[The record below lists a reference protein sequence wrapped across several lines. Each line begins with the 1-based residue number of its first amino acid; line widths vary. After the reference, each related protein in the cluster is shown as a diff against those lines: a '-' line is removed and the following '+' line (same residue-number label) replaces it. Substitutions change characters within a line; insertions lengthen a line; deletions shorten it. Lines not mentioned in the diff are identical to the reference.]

1 MALSSPLRHVRG
13 ANVELLIVD
22 DHPLFVEGFAAMVQQ
37 SRPEWRLAVAASG
50 AAAIRILGERQPDL
64 VIIDVLL
71 PDCDGFELL
80 QRLAARWPALP
91 AMLVSGRDQVAMRQR
106 ARASSARGFVPKTT
120 PAPDFIHRLETVLAG
135 GTAFE
140 EVGHPDAV
148 PTLTNRQAEILDLL
162 AQGHGNKEIRY
173 RLGIAERTVRA
184 HLTDLFNLLGV
195 HGRMPAVIRARELG
209 LIE

>member
-1 MALSSPLRHVRG
+1 MALSSYLGHGWGPD
-13 ANVELLIVD
+13 VELLIVD

-37 SRPEWRLAVAASG
+37 SRPGWHVTAAASG
-50 AAAIRILGERQPDL
+50 AEALRILAGVQPDL
-64 VIIDVLL
+64 VVVDVML
-71 PDCDGFELL
+71 PDRDGFELMGEMT
-80 QRLAARWPALP
+80 ARWPELP
-91 AMLVSGRDQVAMRQR
+91 AMLVSGRDQIAMRQR
-106 ARASSARGFVPKTT
+106 ARASCARGFIPKTT
-120 PAPDFIHRLETVLAG
+120 PAPAFIAHLQAVLEG

-140 EVGHPDAV
+140 DVAHPDSV
-148 PTLTNRQAEILDLL
+148 PALTNRQAEILDLL

-184 HLTDLFNLLGV
+184 HLTELFNLLDV

>member
-1 MALSSPLRHVRG
+1 M
-13 ANVELLIVD
+13 ELLIVD
-22 DHPLFVEGFAAMVQQ
+22 DHPLFVEGFAAMLQQ
-37 SRPEWRLAVAASG
+37 SRPQWRTTSAATG
-50 AAAIRILGERQPDL
+50 GEALRILAGVQPDL
-64 VIIDVLL
+64 VIIDVML
-71 PDCDGFELL
+71 PDRDGFELL
-80 QRLAARWPALP
+80 EELTARWPELP

-106 ARASSARGFVPKTT
+106 ARASCARGFVSKTT
-120 PAPDFIHRLETVLAG
+120 PAPAFVGHLEAVLAG
-135 GTAFE
+135 GTAFDE
-140 EVGHPDAV
+140 IGHPDSV

-184 HLTDLFNLLGV
+184 HLTELFNLLGV